1 MQKPTT
7 SQEAAFL
14 RVSEIARPAH
24 AYRKSPG
31 ARREAQRISKNPV
44 ILALRRI
51 EKSQLETDRHA
62 AGKAR
67 IAYEVI
73 EQLGWSNAAPAN
85 SSDGIAVRAL
95 RERRNREQVSRM
107 RAQLDAY
114 LSNPEEMKSA

>member
-14 RVSEIARPAH
+14 SISEIARPPE
-24 AYRKSPG
+24 AYRKRSG
-31 ARREAQRISKNPV
+31 ARREVHSISKNPV
-44 ILALRRI
+44 ILALRRL
-51 EKSQLETDRHA
+51 EQSQLETDRHV

-73 EQLGWSNAAPAN
+73 QQLGWSNAASAS

-95 RERRNREQVSRM
+95 RERRNRERVSRI

-114 LSNPEEMKSA
+114 LSN